1 MSAVPPRPDDHQPRA
16 ARPTWRRASVGWIL
30 LHLTIG
36 IGLTIALLWL
46 EIGAIASAGRDL
58 LRVQNV
64 APTDTAMLRASAI
77 TLVAATVG
85 GFGGWIFFVYAR
97 ASTRLRAWGL
107 AAGLIGSFAIALAF
121 LVPLLPPVP

>member
-1 MSAVPPRPDDHQPRA
+1 VSAVPPRPDDHELRA
-16 ARPTWRRASVGWIL
+16 ARPAWRRASVGWLL
-30 LHLTIG
+30 LHLAIG
-36 IGLTIALLWL
+36 IGLTVALLWL

-64 APTDTAMLRASAI
+64 APTDTAMMRASAI

-97 ASTRLRAWGL
+97 VSTRLRAWGL
-107 AAGLIGSFAIALAF
+107 AAGMIGSFVIALAF
-121 LVPLLPPVP
+121 LGPLLPPVP